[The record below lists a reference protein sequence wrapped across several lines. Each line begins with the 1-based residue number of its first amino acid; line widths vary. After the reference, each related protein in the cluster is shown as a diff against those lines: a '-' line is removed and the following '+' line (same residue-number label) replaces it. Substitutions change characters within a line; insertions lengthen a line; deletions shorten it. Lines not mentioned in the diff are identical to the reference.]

1 MEVVTDIKLLTINS
15 IDPVD
20 FSFSVNVAFFFAW
33 VDNRVGVDPSVDTD
47 NLDLDL
53 LKHLWTPDFYIYDL
67 QSSKKLTVLN
77 EDTGGLRIQKIG
89 NDTMILYTVEA
100 EVTFKCHIDYS
111 KFPFHSAT
119 CKLRMTSF
127 SHKNTSMVF
136 RSTQMLDSSADIRGY
151 DVNVTYLTGKD
162 TVEMAWHGDGWVS
175 VVGLKMDLTSSS
187 RKFIFIYFVP
197 TTMFTMT
204 SWVSH
209 LLPPTSY
216 PARTSL
222 LVTVFLCQVGVFTAA
237 INHTPNSDGGMAMA
251 SMINHQLNT
260 FVQKYF
266 IIF

>member
-1 MEVVTDIKLLTINS
+1 MFSLFIVHYRDHGEIMEVITDIKLLTINS
-15 IDPVD
+15 IDPDD

-47 NLDLDL
+47 NLDLKL
-53 LKHLWTPDFYIYDL
+53 LEHLWTPDFYVYDL
-67 QSSKKLTVLN
+67 QSSRKLTVLN
-77 EDTGGLRIQKIG
+77 EDTGGLRIQKSG

-127 SHKNTSMVF
+127 NHKNTSMMF
-136 RSTQMLDSSADIRGY
+136 RSTQMLDYHADIRGY
-151 DVNVTYLTGKD
+151 DVNVTYLTDKD
-162 TVEMAWHGDGWVS
+162 TVTMAWNRDGWFS
-175 VVGLKMDLTSSS
+175 VVGLQIDLTSSS

-222 LVTVFLCQVGVFTAA
+222 LITVFLCQVGVFTAA
-237 INHTPNSDGGMAMA
+237 IKD
-251 SMINHQLNT
+251 INYDKGHIKTNE
-260 FVQKYF
+260 
-266 IIF
+266 